1 MLMCANHYIISRIMR
16 ANISRTE
23 ILEGNIVRGLIK
35 LSIPL
40 MVLNIINVLYGIVD
54 TFFVGKIGELQVA
67 AVSLISPITN
77 CAIAFGTGLSVAGI
91 AMISRA
97 LGKGDKQK
105 ANQIATH
112 LIILAIIAG
121 VLITGLSIIFRKQIL
136 SWLNVPSDIYE
147 DTYNHFIAVSFDYV
161 GLFVLTMF
169 QAIRQSCG
177 DSSSGAK
184 LNIIASILNGCFDP
198 VYIFVF
204 NMGTFGAGLSTVLSK
219 LAVIPFCLYSLYSNK
234 DDVHISLTEY
244 KFDYKIMRR
253 IILIAIPSSLGQLL
267 SSFGFVLMSKEIVS
281 YGSIVMSG
289 YGIGNS
295 ISSIFYIP
303 SDSIGAALPTYIGQ
317 NLGAKNEERAKQSY
331 NKSILLVAIIS
342 VIVIILGFLT
352 SKYIV
357 LLFVSNASDTLMKVS
372 LEYAKFSIATAFFM
386 GWFNS
391 LCGVFNG
398 STNTKISM
406 ILSTCRLLAIRMPLV
421 YILERYTNLGYTSIW
436 ISMIL
441 SNLVICIVGQ
451 IIYNHYPWQTK
462 QFTI

>member
-1 MLMCANHYIISRIMR
+1 MR
-16 ANISRTE
+16 SNISRYE
-23 ILEGNIVRGLIK
+23 ILNGNIIKGLIK
-35 LSIPL
+35 LSLPL
-40 MVLNIINVLYGIVD
+40 MVLNLINVLYGIVD

-67 AVSLISPITN
+67 SVSLINPITN
-77 CAIAFGTGLSVAGI
+77 CAIAFSTGLSVAGI

-97 LGKGDKQK
+97 LGKDDREK

-112 LIILAIIAG
+112 LIVLAVVVGALTT
-121 VLITGLSIIFRKQIL
+121 VLSILFRKQIL
-136 SWLNVPSDIYE
+136 AWLNTPADIYE
-147 DTYNHFIAVSFDYV
+147 DTYNYLLGVSFDYI
-161 GLFVLTMF
+161 GLFTLTMF

-184 LNIIASILNGCFDP
+184 LNIIASILNGCMDP
-198 VYIFVF
+198 ILIFTF
-204 NMGTFGAGLSTVLSK
+204 NLGTFGAALSTVLSK
-219 LAVIPFCLYSLYSNK
+219 LLVLPFCLYSLYANK
-234 DDVHISLTEY
+234 NDVHISLLDY

-253 IILIAIPSSLGQLL
+253 IILIAVPSSLGQLL

-281 YGSIVMSG
+281 YGSIIMSG
-289 YGIGNS
+289 YGIGGN

-303 SDSIGAALPTYIGQ
+303 GDSIGAALPTYIGT
-317 NLGAKNEERAKQSY
+317 NLGAKNESRAQESY
-331 NKSILLVAIIS
+331 KKSLALVGVISAI
-342 VIVIILGFLT
+342 VIVLGFLT

-372 LEYAKFSIATAFFM
+372 LEYAYFSIATAFFM

-406 ILSTCRLLAIRMPLV
+406 ILSTCRLLVIRMPLV
-421 YILERYTNLGYTSIW
+421 YLLERCTNLGYTSIW

-441 SNLVICIVGQ
+441 SNLIICTIGQ
-451 IIYNHYPWQTK
+451 IIYNHYPWQSK
-462 QFTI
+462 QIAI

>member
-1 MLMCANHYIISRIMR
+1 MR
-16 ANISRTE
+16 ANISRSE
-23 ILEGNIVRGLIK
+23 ILSGNIIKGLIK

-40 MVLNIINVLYGIVD
+40 MVLNVINVLYGIVD

-67 AVSLISPITN
+67 AVSIISPITN

-97 LGKGDKQK
+97 LGKNDQEK

-112 LIILAIIAG
+112 LIVLAIVVG
-121 VLITGLSIIFRKQIL
+121 VLITGLSLIFRKQIL
-136 SWLNVPSDIYE
+136 TWLNVPSDIYE
-147 DTYNHFIAVSFDYV
+147 DTYNYFVAVSFDYV

-177 DSSSGAK
+177 DSTSGAK
-184 LNIIASILNGCFDP
+184 LNIIASILNGVFDP
-198 VYIFVF
+198 VYIFLF

-219 LAVIPFCLYSLYSNK
+219 LAVIPFCLYSLYVNK
-234 DDVHISLTEY
+234 EDVHISISEY

-253 IILIAIPSSLGQLL
+253 IILIAIPSSIGQLL

-281 YGSIVMSG
+281 YGSIIMSG

-303 SDSIGAALPTYIGQ
+303 SDSIGAALPTFIGQ

-331 NKSILLVAIIS
+331 RKSILLVAIIS

-357 LLFVSNASDTLMKVS
+357 LLFVSNASDTLMEVS
-372 LEYAKFSIATAFFM
+372 LQYAKFSIATAFFM

-406 ILSTCRLLAIRMPLV
+406 VLSTCRLLVIRMPLV
-421 YILERYTNLGYTSIW
+421 YLLERFTNLGYTSIW

-441 SNLVICIVGQ
+441 SNLIICIAGQ

-462 QFTI
+462 QISV